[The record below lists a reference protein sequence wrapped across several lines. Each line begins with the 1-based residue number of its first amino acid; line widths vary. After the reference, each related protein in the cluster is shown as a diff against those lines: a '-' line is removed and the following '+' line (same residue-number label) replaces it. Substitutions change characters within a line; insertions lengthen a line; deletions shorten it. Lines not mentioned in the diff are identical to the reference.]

1 MPFNIDPEKQ
11 CPELISVLP
20 KIHNILISSKENR
33 YIKGFLIE
41 KCPLWQRLE
50 RAFEKYFLE
59 EVLFAAKR
67 YVRETTETEGLL
79 KNRILYLNVFKEG
92 LENATVFDSGREFLK
107 IYLLAHLKQYKNL
120 LPEVPKILS
129 SVVPDFPPKKAEE
142 LKLKLFYGLWQE
154 ISNLLSKKESKAYN
168 LWQEIFNAPQFFLE
182 STLKLPEE
190 FPWAFGEAYYEIPSE
205 KIKRYF
211 SDAIIQGK
219 DFLNSREGKK
229 IILNFFKREI
239 SIEEALCSEEILN
252 LLPISDETLNFMKKL
267 SLNLRYGE
275 IFKSYLE
282 NIHFCV
288 KNDENYFLNEI
299 KLDEETKPLK
309 FGLPGIIN
317 PVVSRYLFLIQIKD
331 LNKNFDNMVLMDTK
345 SYGEFLKEKEEF
357 EIFSLREAKTNNI
370 FFEKY
375 IKNGALFSSRSPKN
389 LFDFSLKVFLDLI
402 NKKSQLI
409 KFNLL
414 RGHLGKGSF
423 YLLPYFFPN
432 DETRYEIIG
441 HHIDEN
447 LNFLESCEFDQPF
460 LLLSY
465 NFLENLF
472 QNLEIKNLE
481 IFKTDKGNS
490 LKISYKEFT
499 FLLFPFINEMAIL
512 KPKKDGE
519 VVKSL
524 EPNFSLLKITEL
536 IENLRNL

>member
-1 MPFNIDPEKQ
+1 MTFNIDPEKQ

-33 YIKGFLIE
+33 YLKGFLIE

-67 YVRETTETEGLL
+67 YVRETTEPEGLL

-190 FPWAFGEAYYEIPSE
+190 YPWAFGEVYYEIPSE

-229 IILNFFKREI
+229 IISNFFKREI

-275 IFKSYLE
+275 IFKNYLE

-288 KNDENYFLNEI
+288 KNEENYFLNEI
-299 KLDEETKPLK
+299 KLDEETKPLR

-317 PVVSRYLFLIQIKD
+317 P
-331 LNKNFDNMVLMDTK
+331 
-345 SYGEFLKEKEEF
+345 
-357 EIFSLREAKTNNI
+357 
-370 FFEKY
+370 
-375 IKNGALFSSRSPKN
+375 
-389 LFDFSLKVFLDLI
+389 
-402 NKKSQLI
+402 
-409 KFNLL
+409 
-414 RGHLGKGSF
+414 
-423 YLLPYFFPN
+423 
-432 DETRYEIIG
+432 
-441 HHIDEN
+441 
-447 LNFLESCEFDQPF
+447 
-460 LLLSY
+460 
-465 NFLENLF
+465 
-472 QNLEIKNLE
+472 
-481 IFKTDKGNS
+481 
-490 LKISYKEFT
+490 
-499 FLLFPFINEMAIL
+499 
-512 KPKKDGE
+512 
-519 VVKSL
+519 
-524 EPNFSLLKITEL
+524 
-536 IENLRNL
+536 